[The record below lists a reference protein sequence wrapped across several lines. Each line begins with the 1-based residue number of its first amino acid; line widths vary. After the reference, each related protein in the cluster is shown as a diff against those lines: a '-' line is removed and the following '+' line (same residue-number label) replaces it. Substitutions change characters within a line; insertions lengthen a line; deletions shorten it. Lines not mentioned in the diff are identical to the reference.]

1 MYDHE
6 LKIERLHP
14 KRHQRG
20 RFQCGYPELEEY
32 LSKRAGQDQ
41 KRKLAVTY
49 VLAHK
54 DSEQV
59 VGYYT
64 LSAYSVNIS
73 SCPDNLKRRL
83 PRYPSIPGVLIG
95 RLAVDTSYRG
105 CGWGETILMS
115 ALSKSFKYSESIGAL
130 AVFVHAKDDK
140 AKGFYRK
147 YGFHELVDDPYHL
160 FLPMKTIKKLVEP

>member
-6 LKIERLHP
+6 MKIERLQP
-14 KRHQRG
+14 NRHQRDH
-20 RFQCGYPELEEY
+20 FQCGYPELDEY

-49 VLAHK
+49 VLAQK
-54 DSEQV
+54 DSEHV

-83 PRYPSIPGVLIG
+83 PKYPSIPGVLIG

-105 CGWGETILMS
+105 YGWGEALLMS
-115 ALSKSFKYSESIGAL
+115 ALSKCFRYSQSIGAL

-140 AKGFYRK
+140 AKGFYQN
-147 YGFHELVDDPYHL
+147 YDFYELQDDPYHL
-160 FLPMKTIKKLVEP
+160 FLPMKTIKKLLEP